1 MGAGRRYLIPE
12 LLGRGFLWSLVG
24 LQWLLGHLPRRV
36 PDLAR
41 FTRDADFGRLHSVW
55 ADWLDQ
61 NLGLIESGA
70 PWLDRTGHRRPSAG
84 SAADNP
90 ARRCA
95 PGFSLNPA
103 TMARLPTWTGGGAS
117 AGPPTWRPRTPSTA
131 R

>member
-1 MGAGRRYLIPE
+1 MVAGRRYLILG

-41 FTRDADFGRLHSVW
+41 LTRDADFGRLHSVW

-70 PWLDRTGHRRPSAG
+70 PWLDRTGSWVFDRCYTSA
-84 SAADNP
+84 
-90 ARRCA
+90 
-95 PGFSLNPA
+95 PA
-103 TMARLPTWTGGGAS
+103 TRIPVASRLGEPGRLAKG
-117 AGPPTWRPRTPSTA
+117 RTEYSVG
-131 R
+131 RH